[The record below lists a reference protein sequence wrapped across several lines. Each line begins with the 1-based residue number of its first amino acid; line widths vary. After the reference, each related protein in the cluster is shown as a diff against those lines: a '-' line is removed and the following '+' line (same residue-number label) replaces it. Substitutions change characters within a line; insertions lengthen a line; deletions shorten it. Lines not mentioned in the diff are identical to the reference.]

1 MYDLAN
7 VNEDG
12 GSVVLSPHLSAF
24 LIAAI
29 KVPASSSP
37 PPLSSDAG
45 KSCLRHCT
53 SWLRAVGRFRGFRG
67 ASIWLLLQ
75 KIQIAAEERALS
87 GHLRFMN
94 KKEDRFSPG
103 KARVLI
109 CHPSCH
115 SSAVRSCSP
124 VARVLSQSLFR
135 INSVLSPSPSPFLS
149 VCFFRIVST

>member
-1 MYDLAN
+1 M
-7 VNEDG
+7 
-12 GSVVLSPHLSAF
+12 VLSPHLSAF

-29 KVPASSSP
+29 KVPASPSFPPPSSP
-37 PPLSSDAG
+37 LPRTPENPVCATVHPGYARSSG
-45 KSCLRHCT
+45 
-53 SWLRAVGRFRGFRG
+53 GRGFRG

-94 KKEDRFSPG
+94 KKEDRFSPE

-135 INSVLSPSPSPFLS
+135 IDSVPSPSPSPFLS
-149 VCFFRIVST
+149 VYRIVST